1 MRARVV
7 LRAGSAAVARLAA
20 ARLAVGRS
28 AAAAVAVAAG
38 AFALPAAA
46 PANGDGLE
54 VEFAATDGLTLKGT
68 YYEAPAPGPG
78 LLLLHQCNRDRHSW
92 DAAARV
98 LVDAGLHVLTM
109 DFRGFGGSVGRNV
122 RSFPDQ
128 HEELWPMFDVDVDR
142 ALEFLAALPGV
153 DGARLGAMGA
163 SCGGSQALLLAS
175 RSENVRALVFLS
187 SSLPMISE
195 EDIVL
200 FERNRDVPLFAIA
213 AEGDEGAAAAARRL
227 FDRSRSG
234 GSRFLL
240 YKGHEHGVPLFER
253 DPALVTEIVAFF
265 LANL

>member
-1 MRARVV
+1 
-7 LRAGSAAVARLAA
+7 
-20 ARLAVGRS
+20 
-28 AAAAVAVAAG
+28 
-38 AFALPAAA
+38 
-46 PANGDGLE
+46 
-54 VEFAATDGLTLKGT
+54 
-68 YYEAPAPGPG
+68 
-78 LLLLHQCNRDRHSW
+78 
-92 DAAARV
+92 
-98 LVDAGLHVLTM
+98 
-109 DFRGFGGSVGRNV
+109 
-122 RSFPDQ
+122 
-128 HEELWPMFDVDVDR
+128 MFDVDVDR

-153 DGARLGAMGA
+153 DGTRLGAMGA

-200 FERNRDVPLFAIA
+200 FERNRDVPLFTIA
-213 AEGDEGAAAAARRL
+213 AESDEGAAAAARRL
-227 FDRSRSG
+227 FDRSRND